1 MNHPNEFFWD
11 IDQVLKVGHFTDP
24 TGAPVSLVQVRLHTG
39 RLRGWNA
46 VHEMMRNSHPRTFFS
61 CFWMIFVKFEETI
74 WKLKLLQASS
84 DSCTPALWGTSFDWQ
99 LVCKSS
105 FALIFVTFFGSKV
118 IAPME
123 VVQKHGV
130 AVFSCT
136 LTTLAWT
143 QRSVTLV
150 SMQDSG
156 SVENWDDD

>member
-1 MNHPNEFFWD
+1 MSFFGTLTRSWRSVTSQ
-11 IDQVLKVGHFTDP
+11 IPLELLSALSKCAYTQGGCEGGTRCMKWCEIRIHGL
-24 TGAPVSLVQVRLHTG
+24 
-39 RLRGWNA
+39 
-46 VHEMMRNSHPRTFFS
+46 FS
-61 CFWMIFVKFEETI
+61 CFWMIFMKFEETI

-105 FALIFVTFFGSKV
+105 FALIFVTLFGSKV

-156 SVENWDDD
+156 SD